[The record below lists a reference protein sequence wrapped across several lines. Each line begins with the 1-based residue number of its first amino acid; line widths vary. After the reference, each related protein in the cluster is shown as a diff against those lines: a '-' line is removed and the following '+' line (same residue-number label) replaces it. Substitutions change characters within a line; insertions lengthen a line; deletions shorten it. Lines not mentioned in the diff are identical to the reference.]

1 MTKTEINKKS
11 YKLLDQTKSSSSKE
25 GGRLLYN
32 YFKPYYIRFIIILI
46 ILFIGTT
53 IGLIVPMLVR
63 RVIDVD
69 LAAQPPDINGLL
81 QSVLII
87 VGLSIVAV
95 FTLYFQIRFT
105 GELGQNVLFNIRKD
119 LFNKL
124 QELPLKF
131 YAQNK
136 SGDIIARLTSDVE
149 AISSFLT
156 EGFIRGLGVVFNLLI
171 VTVIMFSVDFKLT
184 IVVLGSFLI
193 MVIILLI
200 QGNILRRLTK
210 KSLDIDAGVSNQIQ
224 DILNG
229 FRVIKSY
236 GKEEMAF
243 EKFNEVN
250 KQFFKSA
257 MYVNAVDST
266 ATPLMNLI
274 SALFTVIIIIL
285 ALDQYLKNEITAG
298 SVIAYVI
305 YVGIFY
311 GPLRNISSL
320 WKNIQAGLA
329 SSQRIYEILSLKT
342 NIIEVN
348 QPYNPKSKEIKGQ
361 IEFNNVYFAYDG
373 EDHVLEDINLMI
385 GAGETLAIV
394 GPTGGGKTTFV
405 NLIARLY
412 DTTKGNVLIDG
423 KNIKDWNL
431 GKLRGQIGYLLQD
444 TFLFEDTIF
453 NNLRYNN
460 PKITTTQAE
469 EVLNAIG
476 AESFIKQLPK
486 GIKSKL
492 RANGSNISAGQRQM
506 LAIARLIL
514 RDPKILI
521 LDEATSN
528 IDTQTEQ
535 LIQQAIEY
543 ATKGRTAIVIA
554 HRLSTIKNADK
565 VVLIENNKI
574 SESGTIDELIKQDGT
589 FAQMWNRFNS

>member
-1 MTKTEINKKS
+1 
-11 YKLLDQTKSSSSKE
+11 
-25 GGRLLYN
+25 
-32 YFKPYYIRFIIILI
+32 
-46 ILFIGTT
+46 
-53 IGLIVPMLVR
+53 
-63 RVIDVD
+63 
-69 LAAQPPDINGLL
+69 
-81 QSVLII
+81 
-87 VGLSIVAV
+87 
-95 FTLYFQIRFT
+95 
-105 GELGQNVLFNIRKD
+105 
-119 LFNKL
+119 
-124 QELPLKF
+124 
-131 YAQNK
+131 
-136 SGDIIARLTSDVE
+136 
-149 AISSFLT
+149 
-156 EGFIRGLGVVFNLLI
+156 
-171 VTVIMFSVDFKLT
+171 
-184 IVVLGSFLI
+184 
-193 MVIILLI
+193 
-200 QGNILRRLTK
+200 
-210 KSLDIDAGVSNQIQ
+210 
-224 DILNG
+224 
-229 FRVIKSY
+229 
-236 GKEEMAF
+236 MAF

-285 ALDQYLKNEITAG
+285 SLDQYLKGEITAG

-311 GPLRNISSL
+311 GPLRNISGL

-329 SSQRIYEILSLKT
+329 SSQRIHEILSLKT
-342 NIIEVN
+342 NIIETEK
-348 QPYNPKSKEIKGQ
+348 PYNPRSKDIKGQ
-361 IEFNNVYFAYDG
+361 IEFDDVYFAYDG
-373 EDHVLEDINLMI
+373 HDNVLEDINLDI
-385 GAGETLAIV
+385 EAGETLAVV

-412 DTTKGNVLIDG
+412 DTTKGDVLIDG

-460 PKITTTQAE
+460 PNITIAQAE
-469 EVLNAIG
+469 KVLNEIG
-476 AESFIKQLPK
+476 AANFMKQLPN
-486 GIKSKL
+486 GIKTKL
-492 RANGSNISAGQRQM
+492 KANGSNISAGQRQM

-554 HRLSTIKNADK
+554 HRLSTIKNANK

-574 SESGTIDELIKQDGT
+574 SESGTIDELIKKDGT
-589 FAQMWNRFNS
+589 FAQMWSRFNS